1 MKNIANAVRSAARNA
16 PKSSAWRDISR
27 PVIPQ
32 GAAGWT
38 MELIPDALGFAAASS
53 YGGLGAGAE
62 NAAISL
68 GGSFGGR
75 FAGSGLAYGLAKL
88 TGKSPEQMRNMTQ
101 MGAMIGGMTGGMGF
115 SMLAP
120 RPFTD
125 HMRKQQEEELFNQ
138 QQLQN
143 NVLYQS
149 AASSPF
155 VQDYD
160 ALLSQLAGV
169 RS

>member
-1 MKNIANAVRSAARNA
+1 MRRIPNVVRSAARNA
-16 PKSSAWRDISR
+16 PKSSAWQDIKR
-27 PVIPQ
+27 HVIPQ
-32 GAAGWT
+32 TPAGWAL
-38 MELIPDALGFAAASS
+38 ELSGDAIGFAAATS
-53 YGGLGAGAE
+53 YGGLGAGVE

-88 TGKSPEQMRNMTQ
+88 AGKSPEQMRDAAML
-101 MGAMIGGMTGGMGF
+101 GAQIGGITGGMGF

-125 HMRKQQEEELFNQ
+125 HLRKQQEQELFAQ

-143 NVLYQS
+143 NILYQS
-149 AASSPF
+149 AASNPF